1 MSNAL
6 GERDIPF
13 VLIGVSAVT
22 VLLVTWLAAWYW
34 ALLAVAAIVGGG
46 FLWSRVLGRAD
57 QPTPDLMSA
66 EPGFMRGAGTTE
78 EPYVLRSSRM
88 VPPGGMVQ
96 SEEIIRIA
104 HLVPGSLVRIRDANE
119 DANLGRFSAVTAEGD
134 APPSLDL
141 KADLEG
147 NIAFRLVFNDSAQMT
162 LEGGSCTFDGRVGRE
177 EVRVHWE
184 AHLKEDRAYV
194 EALAAFESNQVRR
207 TGERASI
214 MARYEADIAAAAESK
229 DKDKLEA
236 KARDARAESEEAI
249 VEEERVER
257 AALDELMATSREAAA
272 ATAAEVEAEMDDLV
286 EAAKAKQVEQELML
300 EEARA
305 FEEAEAAAREEAKAL
320 KQAQKA
326 LKRAERQAE
335 AEAATAEAGED
346 EASEAGEVDELA
358 EEALRADKEE
368 RIEREIAEQEDTG
381 SNADEAEAA
390 EEPEPEAEAA
400 EEQEPAEDEPE
411 AESEATPEPE
421 PEPEPEAEDE
431 QAEEA
436 EDEPAEEAAPEVA
449 EEQPEPEAEAEDEP
463 ADEAASEM
471 EPEDEAEPAPASEH
485 ELTDLKGVGP
495 AMAAKLNAEGVMTVA
510 DLAGL
515 DDEGRGR
522 VGDAVGAANKIDA
535 WCEQAQ
541 AWTS

>member
-66 EPGFMRGAGTTE
+66 EPGFMRGAGTSE

-257 AALDELMATSREAAA
+257 AALDEMMATSREAAA
-272 ATAAEVEAEMDDLV
+272 ATAAEVEAEMDGLV

-335 AEAATAEAGED
+335 AEAAAAEAGED

-368 RIEREIAEQEDTG
+368 RIEREIAEQEDAE
-381 SNADEAEAA
+381 SDADEAEAA

-411 AESEATPEPE
+411 AESEAAEEEPE
-421 PEPEPEAEDE
+421 V
-431 QAEEA
+431 EA
-436 EDEPAEEAAPEVA
+436 EDEPADE
-449 EEQPEPEAEAEDEP
+449 PEPEAEAEDEP
-463 ADEAASEM
+463 ADEAASEP

-495 AMAAKLNAEGVMTVA
+495 AMAAKLNAEGIMTVV

>member
-1 MSNAL
+1 MANAL

-13 VLIGVSAVT
+13 VLIGVSVVAA
-22 VLLVTWLAAWYW
+22 LIINAIFGWLW
-34 ALLAVAAIVGGG
+34 ALLAAVAIVGGG

-66 EPGFMRGAGTTE
+66 EPGFMRGAGTSE

-335 AEAATAEAGED
+335 AEAAAAEAGED
-346 EASEAGEVDELA
+346 ETSEVVEDETSGAGEVDELA

-368 RIEREIAEQEDTG
+368 RIEREIAEQEDTE
-381 SNADEAEAA
+381 SDADEAEAA

-400 EEQEPAEDEPE
+400 EEQEPVEDEPE

-421 PEPEPEAEDE
+421 PEAEAEE
-431 QAEEA
+431 
-436 EDEPAEEAAPEVA
+436 EPAEEAATEAA
-449 EEQPEPEAEAEDEP
+449 EEEPEPEVEAEDVP
-463 ADEAASEM
+463 AEDAASEP

>member
-66 EPGFMRGAGTTE
+66 EPGFMRGAGTAE

-257 AALDELMATSREAAA
+257 AALDEMMATSREAAA

-335 AEAATAEAGED
+335 AEAAAAEAG
-346 EASEAGEVDELA
+346 EAGEVDELA

-368 RIEREIAEQEDTG
+368 RIEREIAEQEDAE
-381 SNADEAEAA
+381 SDADEAEAA

-421 PEPEPEAEDE
+421 PEA
-431 QAEEA
+431 EA
-436 EDEPAEEAAPEVA
+436 EDEPAEEAAPEAA
-449 EEQPEPEAEAEDEP
+449 EEEPEPEVEAEDEP
-463 ADEAASEM
+463 AEDAASEP

>member
-1 MSNAL
+1 
-6 GERDIPF
+6 
-13 VLIGVSAVT
+13 
-22 VLLVTWLAAWYW
+22 
-34 ALLAVAAIVGGG
+34 
-46 FLWSRVLGRAD
+46 
-57 QPTPDLMSA
+57 
-66 EPGFMRGAGTTE
+66 
-78 EPYVLRSSRM
+78 M

-162 LEGGSCTFDGRVGRE
+162 LEGGACTFDGRVGRE

-229 DKDKLEA
+229 DREKLEA
-236 KARDARAESEEAI
+236 KARDARAEAEGAI

-257 AALDELMATSREAAA
+257 SALDEMTATSREAAA

-286 EAAKAKQVEQELML
+286 KAAKAKQVEQDLML

-335 AEAATAEAGED
+335 AEAAAAEAADGEED
-346 EASEAGEVDELA
+346 SSETILEDADELA

-368 RIEREIAEQEDTG
+368 RIEREISEQEETDVEPAEDE
-381 SNADEAEAA
+381 SEPAAAEEPQAESALAEEASEAEAEPEA
-390 EEPEPEAEAA
+390 GNESEPEEEPEPEAEV
-400 EEQEPAEDEPE
+400 ESEPE
-411 AESEATPEPE
+411 E
-421 PEPEPEAEDE
+421 EPEPEAD
-431 QAEEA
+431 
-436 EDEPAEEAAPEVA
+436 DT
-449 EEQPEPEAEAEDEP
+449 
-463 ADEAASEM
+463 AD
-471 EPEDEAEPAPASEH
+471 PQH

-535 WCEQAQ
+535 WFEQAQ

>member
-1 MSNAL
+1 MAEAL
-6 GERDIPF
+6 GERDVPF
-13 VLIGVSAVT
+13 VLIGISAVT

-57 QPTPDLMSA
+57 QPTPELMSA
-66 EPGFMRGAGTTE
+66 EPGFMRGAGTSD

-162 LEGGSCTFDGRVGRE
+162 LEGGACTFDGRVGRE

-214 MARYEADIAAAAESK
+214 MARYDADINAAAESK

-236 KARDARAESEEAI
+236 KAREARAEAEEAI

-257 AALDELMATSREAAA
+257 AALDEMMATSREAAA

-286 EAAKAKQVEQELML
+286 EAAKAKQVEQDLML

-335 AEAATAEAGED
+335 AEAAAAEAADDEE
-346 EASEAGEVDELA
+346 EASETSSEDVDELA

-368 RIEREIAEQEDTG
+368 RIEREITEQ
-381 SNADEAEAA
+381 DETDSDA
-390 EEPEPEAEAA
+390 
-400 EEQEPAEDEPE
+400 AEDEPE
-411 AESEATPEPE
+411 AKEASEAEA
-421 PEPEPEAEDE
+421 EPEAEE
-431 QAEEA
+431 ESEPEEAPEAEVEPEEAAEEA
-436 EDEPAEEAAPEVA
+436 
-449 EEQPEPEAEAEDEP
+449 PEAEEE
-463 ADEAASEM
+463 S
-471 EPEDEAEPAPASEH
+471 EPEEAPEAESDDAADPSH

-522 VGDAVGAANKIDA
+522 VGDAVGAASKIDA

>member
-6 GERDIPF
+6 GERDVPF
-13 VLIGVSAVT
+13 VLIGISAVT

-66 EPGFMRGAGTTE
+66 EPGFMRGAGTSD

-162 LEGGSCTFDGRVGRE
+162 LEGGACTFDGRVGRE

-214 MARYEADIAAAAESK
+214 MARYDADINAAAESK
-229 DKDKLEA
+229 DKEKLEA
-236 KARDARAESEEAI
+236 KAREARAEAEEAI

-257 AALDELMATSREAAA
+257 AALDEMMATSREAAA

-286 EAAKAKQVEQELML
+286 EAAKAKQVEQDLML

-335 AEAATAEAGED
+335 AEAAAAEAADDEE
-346 EASEAGEVDELA
+346 EASETPTEDVDELA
-358 EEALRADKEE
+358 EEALRAEKEE
-368 RIEREIAEQEDTG
+368 RIEREIAEQ
-381 SNADEAEAA
+381 DETDSDA
-390 EEPEPEAEAA
+390 
-400 EEQEPAEDEPE
+400 AEDEPE
-411 AESEATPEPE
+411 AKEASEAEA
-421 PEPEPEAEDE
+421 EPEAEEESEPEEAPEAEVEPEEAAEEVPEAEEESEPEEAPEAEVEPEDA
-431 QAEEA
+431 AEEA
-436 EDEPAEEAAPEVA
+436 
-449 EEQPEPEAEAEDEP
+449 PEAEEE
-463 ADEAASEM
+463 S
-471 EPEDEAEPAPASEH
+471 EPEEAPEAESDDAADPSH

-522 VGDAVGAANKIDA
+522 VGDAVGAANKIDG

>member
-6 GERDIPF
+6 GERDVPF
-13 VLIGVSAVT
+13 VLIGISAVT

-46 FLWSRVLGRAD
+46 FLWSRVLGQAD

-66 EPGFMRGAGTTE
+66 EPGFMRGAGTSD

-162 LEGGSCTFDGRVGRE
+162 LEGGACTFDGRVGRE

-214 MARYEADIAAAAESK
+214 MARYDADINAAAESK
-229 DKDKLEA
+229 DKEKLEA
-236 KARDARAESEEAI
+236 KAREARAEAEEAI

-257 AALDELMATSREAAA
+257 AALDEMMATSREAAA

-286 EAAKAKQVEQELML
+286 EAAKAKQVEQDLML

-335 AEAATAEAGED
+335 AEAAAAEAADDEE
-346 EASEAGEVDELA
+346 EASETSSEDVDELA

-368 RIEREIAEQEDTG
+368 RIEREIAEQEDTE
-381 SNADEAEAA
+381 SDADEAEV
-390 EEPEPEAEAA
+390 EAESAK
-400 EEQEPAEDEPE
+400 ETEPVGDEPE
-411 AESEATPEPE
+411 ETPEPE
-421 PEPEPEAEDE
+421 VAEAGDEPADEP
-431 QAEEA
+431 EA
-436 EDEPAEEAAPEVA
+436 EDEPAEEAA
-449 EEQPEPEAEAEDEP
+449 
-463 ADEAASEM
+463 SES
-471 EPEDEAEPAPASEH
+471 EPEDEPEPAPASEH

-495 AMAAKLNAEGVMTVA
+495 AMAAKLNAEGIMTVV

>member
-1 MSNAL
+1 MANAL

-66 EPGFMRGAGTTE
+66 EPGFMRGAGTPE

-119 DANLGRFSAVTAEGD
+119 DANLGRFSAVAAEGD

-236 KARDARAESEEAI
+236 KARDARAEAEDAI

-335 AEAATAEAGED
+335 AEAAAAEAGED
-346 EASEAGEVDELA
+346 EGSEAGEVDELA

-368 RIEREIAEQEDTG
+368 RIEREIAEQEDTE
-381 SNADEAEAA
+381 SDADEAEAA

-400 EEQEPAEDEPE
+400 EEQEPVEDEPE

-421 PEPEPEAEDE
+421 PEAEAEE
-431 QAEEA
+431 
-436 EDEPAEEAAPEVA
+436 EPAEEAATEAA
-449 EEQPEPEAEAEDEP
+449 EEEPEPEVEAEDVP
-463 ADEAASEM
+463 AEDAASEP

>member
-6 GERDIPF
+6 GERDVPF
-13 VLIGVSAVT
+13 VLIGISAVT

-57 QPTPDLMSA
+57 QPTPELMSA
-66 EPGFMRGAGTTE
+66 EPGFMRGAGTAE

-214 MARYEADIAAAAESK
+214 MARYEADIAAAAEAK

-257 AALDELMATSREAAA
+257 AALDEMMATSREAAA
-272 ATAAEVEAEMDDLV
+272 ATAAEVEAEMDGLV

-305 FEEAEAAAREEAKAL
+305 FEVAEAAAREEAKAL

-335 AEAATAEAGED
+335 AEAAAAEAGEF
-346 EASEAGEVDELA
+346 DELA

-368 RIEREIAEQEDTG
+368 RIEREIAEQEDAE
-381 SNADEAEAA
+381 SDADEAEAEVEA
-390 EEPEPEAEAA
+390 ESAKETEPVEDEPEETPEPEVAEAGDEPADESESDPEAEAEEAAPEAA
-400 EEQEPAEDEPE
+400 EEEHEAEDEP
-411 AESEATPEPE
+411 ADEP
-421 PEPEPEAEDE
+421 
-431 QAEEA
+431 EA
-436 EDEPAEEAAPEVA
+436 EDEPAEEAAS
-449 EEQPEPEAEAEDEP
+449 EP
-463 ADEAASEM
+463 

-495 AMAAKLNAEGVMTVA
+495 AMAAKLNAEGIMTVV

>member
-1 MSNAL
+1 MADAL
-6 GERDIPF
+6 GERDVPF
-13 VLIGVSAVT
+13 VLIGISAVT

-57 QPTPDLMSA
+57 QPTPELMSA
-66 EPGFMRGAGTTE
+66 EPGFMRGAGTSD

-162 LEGGSCTFDGRVGRE
+162 LEGGACTFDGRVGRE

-214 MARYEADIAAAAESK
+214 MARYDADINAAAESK

-236 KARDARAESEEAI
+236 KAREARAEAEEAI

-257 AALDELMATSREAAA
+257 AALDEMMATSREAAA

-286 EAAKAKQVEQELML
+286 EAAKAKQVEQDLML

-335 AEAATAEAGED
+335 AEAAAAEAAEGED
-346 EASEAGEVDELA
+346 VDELA
-358 EEALRADKEE
+358 EDALRADKEE
-368 RIEREIAEQEDTG
+368 RIEREITEQ
-381 SNADEAEAA
+381 DEADSDSAEDEPEAKEA
-390 EEPEPEAEAA
+390 SEAEPEPEAEEAPEPEEAPEAEVEPEEAA
-400 EEQEPAEDEPE
+400 EEAPE
-411 AESEATPEPE
+411 AEEESEPE
-421 PEPEPEAEDE
+421 E
-431 QAEEA
+431 
-436 EDEPAEEAAPEVA
+436 APEGESDDA
-449 EEQPEPEAEAEDEP
+449 
-463 ADEAASEM
+463 ADPS
-471 EPEDEAEPAPASEH
+471 H

-522 VGDAVGAANKIDA
+522 VGDAVGAASKIDA

-541 AWTS
+541 EWAS

>member
-57 QPTPDLMSA
+57 QPTPELMSA
-66 EPGFMRGAGTTE
+66 EPGFMRGAGTAE

-147 NIAFRLVFNDSAQMT
+147 SIAFRLVFNDSAQMT

-257 AALDELMATSREAAA
+257 AALDEMMATSREAAA

-300 EEARA
+300 EEARV

-335 AEAATAEAGED
+335 AEATAAEAGED

-368 RIEREIAEQEDTG
+368 RIEREIAEQEDTE
-381 SNADEAEAA
+381 SDADEAEAA

-400 EEQEPAEDEPE
+400 EEPEPVADEPE
-411 AESEATPEPE
+411 TTS
-421 PEPEPEAEDE
+421 EPEAV
-431 QAEEA
+431 EA
-436 EDEPAEEAAPEVA
+436 EDEPADEAEDAAPEAA
-449 EEQPEPEAEAEDEP
+449 EEQPEAEAEDEP
-463 ADEAASEM
+463 ADEPEAEDEPADEPEP
-471 EPEDEAEPAPASEH
+471 EPEDEPESAPASEH

>member
-1 MSNAL
+1 MADAL

-13 VLIGVSAVT
+13 VLIGISAVT

-34 ALLAVAAIVGGG
+34 ALLAVGAIVGGG

-57 QPTPDLMSA
+57 QPTPELMSA
-66 EPGFMRGAGTTE
+66 EPGFMRGAGTSD

-162 LEGGSCTFDGRVGRE
+162 LEGGACTFDGRVGRE

-214 MARYEADIAAAAESK
+214 MARYDADINAAAESK

-236 KARDARAESEEAI
+236 KAREARAEAEEAI

-257 AALDELMATSREAAA
+257 AALDEMMATSREAAA

-286 EAAKAKQVEQELML
+286 EAAKAKQVEQDLML

-335 AEAATAEAGED
+335 AEAAAAEAADDEE
-346 EASEAGEVDELA
+346 EASETSSEDVDELA

-368 RIEREIAEQEDTG
+368 RIEREITEQEETE
-381 SNADEAEAA
+381 SEAD
-390 EEPEPEAEAA
+390 EPEPEAEAA
-400 EEQEPAEDEPE
+400 EEPEPVEDEPE
-411 AESEATPEPE
+411 AASEATSEPE
-421 PEPEPEAEDE
+421 PEV
-431 QAEEA
+431 EA
-436 EDEPAEEAAPEVA
+436 EDEPAEEAVPESV
-449 EEQPEPEAEAEDEP
+449 EEEPEPEAEAEDEP
-463 ADEAASEM
+463 AEEAASEPEAEEES
-471 EPEDEAEPAPASEH
+471 EPEKAPEAESDDAADPSH

-495 AMAAKLNAEGVMTVA
+495 AMAAKLNAEGIMTVV

-522 VGDAVGAANKIDA
+522 VGDAVGAANKIDG

>member
-66 EPGFMRGAGTTE
+66 EPGFMRGDGTGE

-257 AALDELMATSREAAA
+257 AALDEMMATSREAAA

-335 AEAATAEAGED
+335 AEAAAAEAGED

-368 RIEREIAEQEDTG
+368 RIEREIAEQEDAE
-381 SNADEAEAA
+381 SDADEAEAA

-400 EEQEPAEDEPE
+400 EEQEPVEDEPE

-421 PEPEPEAEDE
+421 AVEA
-431 QAEEA
+431 EA
-436 EDEPAEEAAPEVA
+436 EDEPAEEAAPEAA
-449 EEQPEPEAEAEDEP
+449 EEEPEPEVEVEDEP
-463 ADEAASEM
+463 AEDAASEP

>member
-66 EPGFMRGAGTTE
+66 EPGFMRGAGTAE

-257 AALDELMATSREAAA
+257 AALDEMMATSREAAA

-335 AEAATAEAGED
+335 AEAAAA
-346 EASEAGEVDELA
+346 EAGEVDELA

-368 RIEREIAEQEDTG
+368 RIEREIAEQEDAE
-381 SNADEAEAA
+381 SDADEAEAA

-421 PEPEPEAEDE
+421 PEA
-431 QAEEA
+431 EA
-436 EDEPAEEAAPEVA
+436 EDEPAEEAAPEAA
-449 EEQPEPEAEAEDEP
+449 EEEPEPEVEAEDEP
-463 ADEAASEM
+463 AEDAASEP

>member
-66 EPGFMRGAGTTE
+66 EPGFMRGAGTPE

-257 AALDELMATSREAAA
+257 AALDEMMATSREAAA
-272 ATAAEVEAEMDDLV
+272 TTAAEVEAEMDGLV

-335 AEAATAEAGED
+335 AEAAAAEAGED

-368 RIEREIAEQEDTG
+368 RIEREIAEQEDTE
-381 SNADEAEAA
+381 SDADEAEAA

-421 PEPEPEAEDE
+421 PEAEDEPAEEVEDAAPEAAEEEPEVEAEDE
-431 QAEEA
+431 AAEEAEA
-436 EDEPAEEAAPEVA
+436 EDEPAEEAAS
-449 EEQPEPEAEAEDEP
+449 EP
-463 ADEAASEM
+463 
-471 EPEDEAEPAPASEH
+471 EPEDEPEPAPASEH

>member
-1 MSNAL
+1 MGNAL

-22 VLLVTWLAAWYW
+22 VLLVTWLASWYY

-57 QPTPDLMSA
+57 QPTPELMSA
-66 EPGFMRGAGTTE
+66 EPAFMRGAGTSE

-96 SEEIIRIA
+96 SDEIIRIA

-119 DANLGRFSAVTAEGD
+119 DANLGRFSAVAAGGD

-147 NIAFRLVFNDSAQMT
+147 NIAFRLVFNDSAQMS
-162 LEGGSCTFDGRVGRE
+162 LEGGSCIFDGRVGRE
-177 EVRVHWE
+177 EVRVRWE
-184 AHLKEDRAYV
+184 AHIKEDRAYV

-229 DKDKLEA
+229 DKENLEA
-236 KARDARAESEEAI
+236 KARKARAEAEDAI
-249 VEEERVER
+249 VEEERMER
-257 AALDELMATSREAAA
+257 AALDELSAKSREAAA
-272 ATAAEVEAEMDDLV
+272 TTAAEVEAEMDEMV

-335 AEAATAEAGED
+335 AEAEAAEAGAENG
-346 EASEAGEVDELA
+346 SEESPSEPSDGLDELA
-358 EEALRADKEE
+358 EETLRADKEE
-368 RIEREIAEQEDTG
+368 RIEREIAEE
-381 SNADEAEAA
+381 A
-390 EEPEPEAEAA
+390 EEPEESEPEVEDEDEAA
-400 EEQEPAEDEPE
+400 DEPE
-411 AESEATPEPE
+411 AEETAPEAAEE
-421 PEPEPEAEDE
+421 APEAEPE
-431 QAEEA
+431 TEPVA
-436 EDEPAEEAAPEVA
+436 EDEV
-449 EEQPEPEAEAEDEP
+449 EAEFAP
-463 ADEAASEM
+463 ASK
-471 EPEDEAEPAPASEH
+471 DEAEGDPSEDAPTAS
-485 ELTDLKGVGP
+485 LSDLKGVGP
-495 AMAAKLNAEGVMTVA
+495 AMVAKLELAGVTSLA
-510 DLAGL
+510 DLLALDEEGL
-515 DDEGRGR
+515 TSLAE
-522 VGDAVGAANKIDA
+522 AVGASGKVADWVK
-535 WCEQAQ
+535 QAE
-541 AWTS
+541 TLHP

>member
-66 EPGFMRGAGTTE
+66 EPGFMRGAGTAE

-236 KARDARAESEEAI
+236 KARDARAQSEEAI

-257 AALDELMATSREAAA
+257 AALDEMMATSREAAA
-272 ATAAEVEAEMDDLV
+272 ATAAEVEAEMDGLV

-335 AEAATAEAGED
+335 AEAAAAEAGED
-346 EASEAGEVDELA
+346 KASDAGEVDELA

-368 RIEREIAEQEDTG
+368 RIEREIAEQEDAESG
-381 SNADEAEAA
+381 ADEAEAA

-411 AESEATPEPE
+411 ADSEA
-421 PEPEPEAEDE
+421 
-431 QAEEA
+431 AEE
-436 EDEPAEEAAPEVA
+436 
-449 EEQPEPEAEAEDEP
+449 
-463 ADEAASEM
+463 
-471 EPEDEAEPAPASEH
+471 EPEDEPEPAPASEH

>member
-6 GERDIPF
+6 GERDVPF
-13 VLIGVSAVT
+13 VLIGISAVT

-66 EPGFMRGAGTTE
+66 EPGFMRGAGTSD

-162 LEGGSCTFDGRVGRE
+162 LEGGACTFDGRVGRE

-214 MARYEADIAAAAESK
+214 MARYDADINAAAESK
-229 DKDKLEA
+229 DKEKLEA
-236 KARDARAESEEAI
+236 KAREARAEAEEAI

-257 AALDELMATSREAAA
+257 AALDEMMATSREAAA

-286 EAAKAKQVEQELML
+286 EAAKAKQVEQDLML

-335 AEAATAEAGED
+335 AEAAAAEAADDEE
-346 EASEAGEVDELA
+346 EASETSSEDVDELA
-358 EEALRADKEE
+358 EEALRAEKEE
-368 RIEREIAEQEDTG
+368 RIEREIAEQEETG
-381 SNADEAEAA
+381 SDAD
-390 EEPEPEAEAA
+390 
-400 EEQEPAEDEPE
+400 
-411 AESEATPEPE
+411 
-421 PEPEPEAEDE
+421 EPEPEAED
-431 QAEEA
+431 AEEPEPVEDEPEVEA
-436 EDEPAEEAAPEVA
+436 EDEPAEEAVPESV
-449 EEQPEPEAEAEDEP
+449 EEEPEPEAEAEDEP
-463 ADEAASEM
+463 ADEAASEP
-471 EPEDEAEPAPASEH
+471 EPEDEPEAESDDAADPSH

-522 VGDAVGAANKIDA
+522 VGDAVGAANKIDG

>member
-1 MSNAL
+1 MANAL

-66 EPGFMRGAGTTE
+66 EPGFMRGAGTPE

-272 ATAAEVEAEMDDLV
+272 ATAAEVEAEMDGLV

-335 AEAATAEAGED
+335 AEAAAAEAGED
-346 EASEAGEVDELA
+346 AAAEAGEDVMSKGGEIDELA

-368 RIEREIAEQEDTG
+368 RIEREIAEQDETAGD
-381 SNADEAEAA
+381 ADEAEAA

-400 EEQEPAEDEPE
+400 KE
-411 AESEATPEPE
+411 
-421 PEPEPEAEDE
+421 
-431 QAEEA
+431 
-436 EDEPAEEAAPEVA
+436 
-449 EEQPEPEAEAEDEP
+449 PEPEAEAEDEP
-463 ADEAASEM
+463 ADEAEEAAPEVTEEEPEPEVEAEDEAADEPEAVDEAAEEAASEP

-522 VGDAVGAANKIDA
+522 VGDAVGAANKIDG

>member
-66 EPGFMRGAGTTE
+66 EPGFMRGAGTSE

-335 AEAATAEAGED
+335 AGVEAEAAEAGED
-346 EASEAGEVDELA
+346 EPAEAGEVDELA

-368 RIEREIAEQEDTG
+368 RIEREIAEQEDTE
-381 SNADEAEAA
+381 SDADEAEAA

-421 PEPEPEAEDE
+421 PEPEP
-431 QAEEA
+431 

>member
-1 MSNAL
+1 MADAL
-6 GERDIPF
+6 GERDVPF
-13 VLIGVSAVT
+13 VLIGISAVT

-57 QPTPDLMSA
+57 QPTPELMSA
-66 EPGFMRGAGTTE
+66 EPGFMRGVGTSD

-162 LEGGSCTFDGRVGRE
+162 LEGGACTFDGRVGRE

-214 MARYEADIAAAAESK
+214 MARYDADINAAAESK

-236 KARDARAESEEAI
+236 KAREARAEAEEAI

-257 AALDELMATSREAAA
+257 AALDEMMATSREAAA

-286 EAAKAKQVEQELML
+286 EAAKAKQVEQDLML

-335 AEAATAEAGED
+335 AEAAAAEAEEGED
-346 EASEAGEVDELA
+346 VDELA
-358 EEALRADKEE
+358 EETLRADKEE
-368 RIEREIAEQEDTG
+368 RIEREITEQ
-381 SNADEAEAA
+381 AEAESDAVEDEPEA
-390 EEPEPEAEAA
+390 KEASEAEPEPEAEEESEPEVAPEAEVEPEEAA
-400 EEQEPAEDEPE
+400 EEAPE
-411 AESEATPEPE
+411 AEEESAEEA
-421 PEPEPEAEDE
+421 PEAEE
-431 QAEEA
+431 ESEPEEA
-436 EDEPAEEAAPEVA
+436 PETESDDAADP
-449 EEQPEPEAEAEDEP
+449 
-463 ADEAASEM
+463 S
-471 EPEDEAEPAPASEH
+471 H

-495 AMAAKLNAEGVMTVA
+495 AMAAKLNAEGIMTVT

>member
-1 MSNAL
+1 MSNTL

-66 EPGFMRGAGTTE
+66 EPGFMRGAGTAE

-335 AEAATAEAGED
+335 AEAAAAEAGED

-368 RIEREIAEQEDTG
+368 RIEREIAEQEDAE
-381 SNADEAEAA
+381 SDADEAEAA

-400 EEQEPAEDEPE
+400 EEQEPAEEAASEPEPE

-421 PEPEPEAEDE
+421 PEA
-431 QAEEA
+431 EA
-436 EDEPAEEAAPEVA
+436 EDEPAEEAAPEAA
-449 EEQPEPEAEAEDEP
+449 EEEPEPEVEAEDEP
-463 ADEAASEM
+463 AEDAASEP
-471 EPEDEAEPAPASEH
+471 EPEDEAEPAQASEH

>member
-1 MSNAL
+1 MAEAL
-6 GERDIPF
+6 GERDVPF
-13 VLIGVSAVT
+13 VLIGISAVT

-57 QPTPDLMSA
+57 QPTPELMSA
-66 EPGFMRGAGTTE
+66 EPGFMRGAGTSD

-162 LEGGSCTFDGRVGRE
+162 LEGGACTFDGRVGRE

-214 MARYEADIAAAAESK
+214 MARYDADINAAAESK

-236 KARDARAESEEAI
+236 KAREARAEAEEAI

-257 AALDELMATSREAAA
+257 AALDEMMATSREAAA

-286 EAAKAKQVEQELML
+286 EAAKAKQVEQDLML

-335 AEAATAEAGED
+335 AEAAAAEAADDEE
-346 EASEAGEVDELA
+346 EASETSSEDVDELA

-368 RIEREIAEQEDTG
+368 RIEREITEQ
-381 SNADEAEAA
+381 DETDSDA
-390 EEPEPEAEAA
+390 
-400 EEQEPAEDEPE
+400 AEDEPE
-411 AESEATPEPE
+411 AKEASEAEA
-421 PEPEPEAEDE
+421 EPEAEEESEPEEAPEAEVEPEEAAEDAPE
-431 QAEEA
+431 AEVESEPEEAPEAEVEPEEAAEEA
-436 EDEPAEEAAPEVA
+436 
-449 EEQPEPEAEAEDEP
+449 PEAEEE
-463 ADEAASEM
+463 S
-471 EPEDEAEPAPASEH
+471 EPEEAPEAESDDAADPSH

-522 VGDAVGAANKIDA
+522 VGDAVGAASKIDA

>member
-66 EPGFMRGAGTTE
+66 EPGFMRGAGTAE

-257 AALDELMATSREAAA
+257 AALDEMMATSREAAA

-335 AEAATAEAGED
+335 AEAAAAEAGED

-368 RIEREIAEQEDTG
+368 RIEREIAEQEDAE
-381 SNADEAEAA
+381 SDADEAEAA

-400 EEQEPAEDEPE
+400 EEQEPVEDEPE

-421 PEPEPEAEDE
+421 PEA
-431 QAEEA
+431 EA
-436 EDEPAEEAAPEVA
+436 EDEPAEEAAPEAA
-449 EEQPEPEAEAEDEP
+449 EEEPEPEVEAEDEP
-463 ADEAASEM
+463 AEDAASEP

>member
-1 MSNAL
+1 MGKAL

-22 VLLVTWLAAWYW
+22 VLLVTWLATWYY

-57 QPTPDLMSA
+57 QPTPELMSA
-66 EPGFMRGAGTTE
+66 EPAFMRGAGTSE

-96 SEEIIRIA
+96 SDEIIRIA
-104 HLVPGSLVRIRDANE
+104 HLVPGSLVRIHDANE
-119 DANLGRFSAVTAEGD
+119 DANLGRFSAVAAEGD

-147 NIAFRLVFNDSAQMT
+147 NIAFRLVFNDSAQMS
-162 LEGGSCTFDGRVGRE
+162 LEGGSCIFDGRVGRE
-177 EVRVHWE
+177 EVRVRWE
-184 AHLKEDRAYV
+184 AHIKEDRAYV

-229 DKDKLEA
+229 DKENLEA
-236 KARDARAESEEAI
+236 KARKARAEAEDAI
-249 VEEERVER
+249 VEEERMER
-257 AALDELMATSREAAA
+257 AALDELSATSREAAA
-272 ATAAEVEAEMDDLV
+272 TTAAEVEAEMDEMV

-335 AEAATAEAGED
+335 AEAAAAEAEAGAENG
-346 EASEAGEVDELA
+346 SEESPSEPSEGRDELA
-358 EEALRADKEE
+358 EETLRADKEE
-368 RIEREIAEQEDTG
+368 RIEREIAEE
-381 SNADEAEAA
+381 A
-390 EEPEPEAEAA
+390 EEPQEPEESEPEVEDQDEAA
-400 EEQEPAEDEPE
+400 DEPE
-411 AESEATPEPE
+411 AEETAPEAAEE
-421 PEPEPEAEDE
+421 APEAEPE
-431 QAEEA
+431 TEPVA
-436 EDEPAEEAAPEVA
+436 EDEVEAEVA
-449 EEQPEPEAEAEDEP
+449 P
-463 ADEAASEM
+463 AS
-471 EPEDEAEPAPASEH
+471 EDEAEGDPSEDAPTAS
-485 ELTDLKGVGP
+485 LSDLKGVGP
-495 AMAAKLNAEGVMTVA
+495 AMVAKLELAGVTSLA
-510 DLAGL
+510 DLLALDEEGL
-515 DDEGRGR
+515 TSLAE
-522 VGDAVGAANKIDA
+522 AVGASGKVADWVK
-535 WCEQAQ
+535 QAEILNP
-541 AWTS
+541 

>member
-13 VLIGVSAVT
+13 VLIGVSVVAA
-22 VLLVTWLAAWYW
+22 LIINAIFGWLW
-34 ALLAVAAIVGGG
+34 ALLAAVAIVGGG

-57 QPTPDLMSA
+57 QPTPELLSA
-66 EPGFMRGAGTTE
+66 EPGFMRGAGTAE

-257 AALDELMATSREAAA
+257 AALDEMMATSREAAA
-272 ATAAEVEAEMDDLV
+272 ATAAEVEAEMDGLV

-335 AEAATAEAGED
+335 AEAAAAEAGED
-346 EASEAGEVDELA
+346 ATSEAEDVDELA

-368 RIEREIAEQEDTG
+368 RIEREIAEQEDTE
-381 SNADEAEAA
+381 SDADEAEAA

-400 EEQEPAEDEPE
+400 KEQEPVEDEPE

-421 PEPEPEAEDE
+421 PEAEAV
-431 QAEEA
+431 
-436 EDEPAEEAAPEVA
+436 DEPADE
-449 EEQPEPEAEAEDEP
+449 PEPEAEAEDVP
-463 ADEAASEM
+463 ADEAASEP
-471 EPEDEAEPAPASEH
+471 EPEDEPEPAPASEH

>member
-1 MSNAL
+1 MSNTLA
-6 GERDIPF
+6 ERDVPF
-13 VLIGVSAVT
+13 VLIGISAVT
-22 VLLVTWLAAWYW
+22 VLLVTWLAGWYW

-46 FLWSRVLGRAD
+46 FLWSRVLGRAE
-57 QPTPDLMSA
+57 QPTPELMSA
-66 EPGFMRGAGTTE
+66 EPSFMRGAGTE
-78 EPYVLRSSRM
+78 DEPYVLRSSRM
-88 VPPGGMVQ
+88 VSPGGMVQ
-96 SEEIIRIA
+96 SEEIVRIA

-214 MARYEADIAAAAESK
+214 MARYDADITAAAESK

-236 KARDARAESEEAI
+236 KARDARAEAEEAI

-257 AALDELMATSREAAA
+257 AALDALVSTAREAAA
-272 ATAAEVEAEMDDLV
+272 VTAAEVEAEMDGLV

-335 AEAATAEAGED
+335 AEAAAADAEGVD
-346 EASEAGEVDELA
+346 EASENTTSEDVDELA

-368 RIEREIAEQEDTG
+368 RIEREISEQDQAADDAG
-381 SNADEAEAA
+381 SDA
-390 EEPEPEAEAA
+390 
-400 EEQEPAEDEPE
+400 PE
-411 AESEATPEPE
+411 AESEEGSEPE
-421 PEPEPEAEDE
+421 SAEAEDGP
-431 QAEEA
+431 A
-436 EDEPAEEAAPEVA
+436 DEPGPSDETEEAAPEAAEEEPEPVA
-449 EEQPEPEAEAEDEP
+449 EAEEATPEVVEEEPEPEDEP
-463 ADEAASEM
+463 ADE
-471 EPEDEAEPAPASEH
+471 PEAEDDPAPASEH

-510 DLAGL
+510 DLAAL

-535 WCEQAQ
+535 WCDQAAQ
-541 AWTS
+541 WTA

>member
-34 ALLAVAAIVGGG
+34 ALLVVAAIVGGG

-66 EPGFMRGAGTTE
+66 EPGFMRGAGTSD

-236 KARDARAESEEAI
+236 KAREARAESEEAI

-272 ATAAEVEAEMDDLV
+272 ATAAEVEAEMDGLL

-335 AEAATAEAGED
+335 AEAAAAEAGED
-346 EASEAGEVDELA
+346 AMSEAGEVDELA
-358 EEALRADKEE
+358 EEALRAEKEE
-368 RIEREIAEQEDTG
+368 RIEREIAEQDEAAGDD
-381 SNADEAEAA
+381 AEAEAAEAPEAEAA
-390 EEPEPEAEAA
+390 EEPEAVADEAA
-400 EEQEPAEDEPE
+400 EEPEPVEDEPE
-411 AESEATPEPE
+411 A
-421 PEPEPEAEDE
+421 
-431 QAEEA
+431 EA
-436 EDEPAEEAAPEVA
+436 EDEPAEEAAPEAA
-449 EEQPEPEAEAEDEP
+449 EKQPEPEAEAEEEP
-463 ADEAASEM
+463 ADEPEAVDEAAEEAASEP
-471 EPEDEAEPAPASEH
+471 EAEDEPEPAPASEH

-495 AMAAKLNAEGVMTVA
+495 AMAAKLNAEGIMTMA

>member
-66 EPGFMRGAGTTE
+66 EPGFMRGAGTAE

-257 AALDELMATSREAAA
+257 AALDEMMATSREAAA

-335 AEAATAEAGED
+335 AEAAAAEAGED
-346 EASEAGEVDELA
+346 EASEAA
-358 EEALRADKEE
+358 RSTSWRRKPSAPTRKSALSARSLS
-368 RIEREIAEQEDTG
+368 RRMP
-381 SNADEAEAA
+381 N
-390 EEPEPEAEAA
+390 P
-400 EEQEPAEDEPE
+400 
-411 AESEATPEPE
+411 TPMRLRPQKSLS
-421 PEPEPEAEDE
+421 PKPRP
-431 QAEEA
+431 QRSRS
-436 EDEPAEEAAPEVA
+436 PPRMS
-449 EEQPEPEAEAEDEP
+449 PR
-463 ADEAASEM
+463 
-471 EPEDEAEPAPASEH
+471 
-485 ELTDLKGVGP
+485 
-495 AMAAKLNAEGVMTVA
+495 LNPRRR
-510 DLAGL
+510 LNRSL
-515 DDEGRGR
+515 RPKPR
-522 VGDAVGAANKIDA
+522 
-535 WCEQAQ
+535 
-541 AWTS
+541 TSRPRKQRLRRLNRSLSQRSKPRSKPRTSRPRTQHLNRSLRTRPNPLRLPSTN

>member
-66 EPGFMRGAGTTE
+66 EPGFMRGAGTAE

-236 KARDARAESEEAI
+236 KARDARAEAEDAI

-335 AEAATAEAGED
+335 AEAAAAEAGED

-368 RIEREIAEQEDTG
+368 RIEREIAEQEDAE
-381 SNADEAEAA
+381 SDAD
-390 EEPEPEAEAA
+390 EAEAA

-421 PEPEPEAEDE
+421 PEA
-431 QAEEA
+431 EA
-436 EDEPAEEAAPEVA
+436 EDEPAEEAAPEAA
-449 EEQPEPEAEAEDEP
+449 EEEPEPEVEAEDEP
-463 ADEAASEM
+463 AEEAASEP

>member
-1 MSNAL
+1 MSNTL

-66 EPGFMRGAGTTE
+66 EPGFMRGAGTAE

-335 AEAATAEAGED
+335 AESAAA
-346 EASEAGEVDELA
+346 EAGEVDELA

-368 RIEREIAEQEDTG
+368 RIEREIAEQEDAE
-381 SNADEAEAA
+381 SDADEAEAA

-421 PEPEPEAEDE
+421 PEA
-431 QAEEA
+431 EA
-436 EDEPAEEAAPEVA
+436 EDEPAEEAAPEAA
-449 EEQPEPEAEAEDEP
+449 EEEPEPEVEAEDEP
-463 ADEAASEM
+463 AEDAASEP

>member
-13 VLIGVSAVT
+13 VLIGVSVVAA
-22 VLLVTWLAAWYW
+22 LIINAIFGWLW
-34 ALLAVAAIVGGG
+34 ALLAAVAIVGGG

-66 EPGFMRGAGTTE
+66 EPGFMRGAGTAE

-257 AALDELMATSREAAA
+257 AALDEMMATSREAAA

-335 AEAATAEAGED
+335 AEAAAAEAG
-346 EASEAGEVDELA
+346 EAGEVDELA

-368 RIEREIAEQEDTG
+368 RIEREIAEQEDTE
-381 SNADEAEAA
+381 SDADEAEAA

-400 EEQEPAEDEPE
+400 EEPEPAEDEPE
-411 AESEATPEPE
+411 AESEAM
-421 PEPEPEAEDE
+421 PEPEPEA
-431 QAEEA
+431 EA
-436 EDEPAEEAAPEVA
+436 EDEPAEEAAPVA
-449 EEQPEPEAEAEDEP
+449 AEQEPEPEVEAEVEAEDEP
-463 ADEAASEM
+463 ADEAASEP
-471 EPEDEAEPAPASEH
+471 EPEAEEEPAPAPEH

>member
-6 GERDIPF
+6 GERDVPF
-13 VLIGVSAVT
+13 VLIGISAVT

-66 EPGFMRGAGTTE
+66 EPGFMRGAGTPE

-236 KARDARAESEEAI
+236 KAREARAEAEDAI

-335 AEAATAEAGED
+335 AEAAAAEAGED
-346 EASEAGEVDELA
+346 EVSEAGEVDELA

-368 RIEREIAEQEDTG
+368 RIEREIAEQEDAE
-381 SNADEAEAA
+381 SDADEAEAA
-390 EEPEPEAEAA
+390 EEPEPESET
-400 EEQEPAEDEPE
+400 EAEDEPE
-411 AESEATPEPE
+411 AEAEATPEPE
-421 PEPEPEAEDE
+421 SEAE
-431 QAEEA
+431 AEPVDEA
-436 EDEPAEEAAPEVA
+436 E
-449 EEQPEPEAEAEDEP
+449 PEPEAEAEDEP
-463 ADEAASEM
+463 AEEAASEP
-471 EPEDEAEPAPASEH
+471 EPEDEAEPAPAPEH

-522 VGDAVGAANKIDA
+522 VGDAVGAANKIDG

>member
-34 ALLAVAAIVGGG
+34 ALLAVAAILGGG

-66 EPGFMRGAGTTE
+66 EPGFMRGAGTAE

-236 KARDARAESEEAI
+236 KARDARAEAEDAI

-335 AEAATAEAGED
+335 AEAAAAEAGED

-368 RIEREIAEQEDTG
+368 RIEREIAEQEDAE
-381 SNADEAEAA
+381 SDAD
-390 EEPEPEAEAA
+390 EAEAA

-421 PEPEPEAEDE
+421 PEA
-431 QAEEA
+431 EA
-436 EDEPAEEAAPEVA
+436 EDEPAEEAAPEAA
-449 EEQPEPEAEAEDEP
+449 EEEPEPEVEAEDEP
-463 ADEAASEM
+463 AEDAASEP

>member
-66 EPGFMRGAGTTE
+66 EPGFMRGAGTAE

-236 KARDARAESEEAI
+236 KARDARAQSEEAI

-257 AALDELMATSREAAA
+257 AALDEMMATSREAAA
-272 ATAAEVEAEMDDLV
+272 ATAAEVEAEMDGLV

-335 AEAATAEAGED
+335 AEAAAAEAGED
-346 EASEAGEVDELA
+346 KASDAGEVDELA

-368 RIEREIAEQEDTG
+368 RIEREIAEQEDAESG
-381 SNADEAEAA
+381 ADEAEAA

-411 AESEATPEPE
+411 ADSEA
-421 PEPEPEAEDE
+421 
-431 QAEEA
+431 AEE
-436 EDEPAEEAAPEVA
+436 
-449 EEQPEPEAEAEDEP
+449 
-463 ADEAASEM
+463 
-471 EPEDEAEPAPASEH
+471 EPEDEPEPAPASEH

-541 AWTS
+541 AWTT

>member
-66 EPGFMRGAGTTE
+66 EPGFMRGAGTSD

-272 ATAAEVEAEMDDLV
+272 ATAAEVEAEMDGLL

-335 AEAATAEAGED
+335 AEAAAA
-346 EASEAGEVDELA
+346 EASEAAEVDELA
-358 EEALRADKEE
+358 EEALRAEKEE
-368 RIEREIAEQEDTG
+368 RIEREIAEQDEAAGDD
-381 SNADEAEAA
+381 AEAEAAEAPEAEAA
-390 EEPEPEAEAA
+390 EEPEAVADEAA
-400 EEQEPAEDEPE
+400 EEPEPVEDEPE
-411 AESEATPEPE
+411 A
-421 PEPEPEAEDE
+421 
-431 QAEEA
+431 EA
-436 EDEPAEEAAPEVA
+436 EDEPAEEAAPEAA
-449 EEQPEPEAEAEDEP
+449 EEQPEPEAEAEEEP
-463 ADEAASEM
+463 ADEPEAVDEAAEEAASEP
-471 EPEDEAEPAPASEH
+471 EAEDEPEPAPASEH

-495 AMAAKLNAEGVMTVA
+495 AMAAKLNAEGIMTMA